1 VVGNGVLTWWKAV
14 AMLPRSF
21 FAGQMTF
28 CLKSLMHANNIALT
42 YNSILF
48 EDDEQQIPSG
58 YQYME
63 WHLVFDVKLDGSSI
77 KQGW

>member
-1 VVGNGVLTWWKAV
+1 
-14 AMLPRSF
+14 
-21 FAGQMTF
+21 MTF